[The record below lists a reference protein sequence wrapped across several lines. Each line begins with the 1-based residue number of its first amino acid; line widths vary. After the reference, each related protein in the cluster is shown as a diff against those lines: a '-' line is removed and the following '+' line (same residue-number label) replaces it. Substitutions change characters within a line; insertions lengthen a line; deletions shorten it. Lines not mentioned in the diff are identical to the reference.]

1 MKIVIKII
9 LLTGILGYLIFAF
22 WKLSLKEEQRMCQG
36 VEIIIE
42 DSASNFVNKQFVENI
57 ILQTKCP
64 IKDINIKDIEVK
76 TIENCIQNC
85 PYIDSVACYYT
96 STNLL
101 CIRVLPRKPVLHVMS
116 KDGENY
122 YMDINGNDMPTN
134 IFLQDLCLA
143 TGNISKEYA
152 KENLVQ
158 IAVYINNTPPWN
170 KEIQQIYV
178 KDPKHIEFIP
188 STGSHTVIIGEPTDI
203 EDKLNRLQNFY
214 QEGLNKTGWNKYSTI
229 NLNYANQIV
238 CTKQKQNK
246 K

>member
-1 MKIVIKII
+1 MKIFIKII

-22 WKLSLKEEQRMCQG
+22 CRLSLDEDRRICHG
-36 VEIIIE
+36 LEIIIE
-42 DSASNFVNKQFVENI
+42 DSTSNFVDREFVESI

-64 IKDINIKDIEVK
+64 INDCYIKDIDVQ
-76 TIENCIQNC
+76 TIEDSIRNS
-85 PYIDSVACYYT
+85 PYIDSVLCHYT
-96 STNLL
+96 STNIL
-101 CIRVLPRKPVLHVMS
+101 CIRVIPRKPVLHIMS
-116 KDGENY
+116 SSGENY

-143 TGNISKEYA
+143 TGNITKDYA
-152 KENLVQ
+152 KEHLIH
-158 IAVYINNTPPWN
+158 IADYINNTPPWN

-188 STGSHTVIIGEPTDI
+188 STGNHTVIIGEPIDI

-214 QEGLNKTGWNKYSTI
+214 QQGLNKTGWNKYSTI

-238 CTKQKQNK
+238 CTKKNK